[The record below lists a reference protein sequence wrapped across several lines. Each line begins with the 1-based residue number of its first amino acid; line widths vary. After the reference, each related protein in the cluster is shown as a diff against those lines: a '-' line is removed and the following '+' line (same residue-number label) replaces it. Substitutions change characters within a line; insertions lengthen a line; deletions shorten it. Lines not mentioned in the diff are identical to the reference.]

1 MTSLVELD
9 TLRSAIDAFDGAL
22 GWANN
27 ADFMDSLPE
36 GARAVFR
43 SGVIQC
49 FEVAYDE
56 SRKAMLRW
64 IKESD
69 IPVRGNLFRNAG
81 ALGLIDSVEA
91 WREFRLARNRTSHFY
106 DESFAEDAFAIA
118 ADFLTQARQLLAAL
132 EVRNGN

>member
-9 TLRSAIDAFDGAL
+9 TLRSAIDAFAGAL
-22 GWANN
+22 GWAND

-56 SRKAMLRW
+56 CRKAMLRW

-69 IPVRGNLFRNAG
+69 IPVRGNLFRDAS

-91 WREFRLARNRTSHFY
+91 WREFRLARNRTRHFY
-106 DESFAEDAFAIA
+106 DESFSEDAFAIA